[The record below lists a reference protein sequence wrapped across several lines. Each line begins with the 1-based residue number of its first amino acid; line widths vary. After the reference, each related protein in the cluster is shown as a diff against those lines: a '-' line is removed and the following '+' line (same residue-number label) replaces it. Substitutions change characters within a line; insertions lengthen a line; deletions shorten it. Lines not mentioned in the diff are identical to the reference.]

1 MKRFPLWVTLVP
13 LVAGI
18 AGWYW
23 AWDGYRDRLVADI
36 RALVPNAVV
45 TTSGFPYR
53 LEATV
58 RPARIG
64 HSGPDLTAGG
74 EADVAVVN
82 RQPWSPDHSV
92 FNLTRPL
99 LRVSLG
105 GLTAAHMSVRSD
117 TAQASVHIDRRDEN
131 FYRGTPVL
139 ARMSIVWDKP
149 TITTGLLPGTLTA
162 ASFEAHARETPSRPD
177 PANRSPR
184 GPMQAQLVFRGT
196 GVRMGEGSPL
206 ALEAEVQVTATAPVR
221 GFAGWANGGGT
232 AELTRLTLAD
242 KAGEVLSMGA
252 TGVPAPN
259 YGLLLNGTITTV
271 CPATVAAAFAG
282 QPAPSELRRR
292 KAVVIPFQGR
302 AGEAMTLGD
311 FSGAPTQVL
320 RQEAPCPRL
329 R

>member
-1 MKRFPLWVTLVP
+1 MKRFPLWITLVP
-13 LVAGI
+13 LVAGV
-18 AGWYW
+18 AGWW
-23 AWDGYRDRLVADI
+23 WVWNGYRDRLEADI
-36 RALVPNAVV
+36 RALVPGAVV
-45 TTSGFPYR
+45 TTGGFPYR

-92 FNLTRPL
+92 FNLTKPL

-117 TAQASVHIDRRDEN
+117 TAQASVHIDRRKEN
-131 FYRGTPVL
+131 FYGGAPVL
-139 ARMSIVWDKP
+139 ARMSIVWDRP

-162 ASFEAHARETPSRPD
+162 ATFEAHARETPSRPN
-177 PANRSPR
+177 PASRSPR

-196 GVRMGEGSPL
+196 DVRMGEGAPL
-206 ALEAEVQVTATAPVR
+206 AMEAEVQVTAPAPVR

-232 AELTRLTLAD
+232 AELTRLTLSD
-242 KAGEVLSMGA
+242 RTGEVLSMSA
-252 TGVPAPN
+252 TGVAAQN
-259 YGLLLNGTITTV
+259 YDLLLNGTVTTV
-271 CPATVAAAFAG
+271 CPASVAAAFAG

-292 KAVVIPFQGR
+292 KPVVIAFQGR

-320 RQEAPCPRL
+320 KQEPPCPRL